1 MPNPMNT
8 QRLRAIPA
16 VLLTALLLV
25 ACGSTTDIVRPS
37 DYVGEM
43 TSARL
48 EDLYLVTTD
57 GKRLK
62 FREVFKDVEPQTG
75 FMTTPLPFRRI
86 DIAQV
91 IFDTSGPVMD
101 YYDANANDNGFLEG
115 PELLVLYVREGAIG
129 LGYSVDYVS
138 LNARIK
144 ALATSTADTGG
155 LVKFVEKNKASMTDR
170 AHLIFREVERVG
182 LERRARGSGGN
193 SGGGR

>member
-1 MPNPMNT
+1 MDT
-8 QRLRAIPA
+8 QNLRAIPVA
-16 VLLTALLLV
+16 LLTALLLV
-25 ACGSTTDIVRPS
+25 GCGSATDIVRPS

-43 TSARL
+43 TSAHL

-75 FMTTPLPFRRI
+75 FVTTPLPFRRI

-91 IFDTSGPVMD
+91 VFATAPPVMT
-101 YYDANANDNGFLEG
+101 YYDANANDNGYLEG

-129 LGYSVDYVS
+129 LGYSVDFVS
-138 LNARIK
+138 VNSRIK
-144 ALATSTADTGG
+144 ALATSPSETGG
-155 LVKFVEKNKASMTDR
+155 LVNFVEKNKASMTDH
-170 AHLIFREVERVG
+170 AHQIFREIERIG

-193 SGGGR
+193 SGGGGR

>member
-1 MPNPMNT
+1 MDT
-8 QRLRAIPA
+8 QNLRAVPVA
-16 VLLTALLLV
+16 LLSALLLV
-25 ACGSTTDIVRPS
+25 GCGSTADIVRPS

-91 IFDTSGPVMD
+91 VFDTVAPVMD
-101 YYDANANDNGFLEG
+101 YYDANANNNGYLEG

-138 LNARIK
+138 LNPRIK
-144 ALATSTADTGG
+144 ALATSTGETGG

-170 AHLIFREVERVG
+170 AHQIFREIEQVG
-182 LERRARGSGGN
+182 LERRVRGSGSS
-193 SGGGR
+193 SGGGGR